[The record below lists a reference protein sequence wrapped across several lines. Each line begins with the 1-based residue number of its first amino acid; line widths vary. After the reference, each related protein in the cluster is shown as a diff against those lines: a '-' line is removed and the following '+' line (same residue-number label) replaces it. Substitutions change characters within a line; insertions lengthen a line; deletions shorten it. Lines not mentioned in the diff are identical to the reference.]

1 MCIQT
6 IVTSID
12 QSFLCLIMNLNV
24 GETGISKL
32 KIDPDISN
40 KVINIIRKSTIQVK
54 WITTITWKTPKTK
67 DEILHILD
75 RQSYR

>member
-32 KIDPDISN
+32 KIDPDVSN